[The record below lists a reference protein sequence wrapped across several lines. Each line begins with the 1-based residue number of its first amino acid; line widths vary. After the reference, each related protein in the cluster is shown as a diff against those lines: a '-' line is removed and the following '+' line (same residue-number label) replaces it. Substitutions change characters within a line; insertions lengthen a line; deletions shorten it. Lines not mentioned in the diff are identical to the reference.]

1 MGVTASIL
9 GVVIWA
15 AHFGIVYGGQAV
27 ACAADRPGLV
37 TPLVLGASAVALALL
52 LVVALAARR
61 HRHAFMGTMA
71 MGIAALSALAV
82 VWEAAPALALP
93 SC

>member
-1 MGVTASIL
+1 MGVAASIL
-9 GVVIWA
+9 GIVIWSV
-15 AHFGIVYGGQAV
+15 HFLLVYGGQAV

-37 TPLVLGASAVALALL
+37 TPLVIGASLVALALL

-61 HRHAFMGTMA
+61 HRHGFMGTMA
-71 MGIAALSALAV
+71 IGIAALSALAV

-93 SC
+93 PC